1 MPVQPDIEIFEKR
14 SINQSIEA
22 AFDFLRQNRK
32 VWFRGTLIYLLPYA
46 MVIALLWLPNA
57 RAESIDTTF
66 SMVFDAFGQSR
77 SLAFL
82 LPGFFLSALFTVGL
96 LRRGREENLS
106 GLTWRQLALLWLPSF
121 VRTLRSAVFLLLAVW
136 VVVLVPFPLQ
146 TFLYVV
152 LIPLWFVLPSH
163 TLADNNLLS
172 AVRLSVKHG
181 FRSWFGLLIML
192 LFMAFISFMLSFA
205 VQLPVA
211 LLFSLSGLVA
221 RMSEAFVQEYL
232 DVVRYVILA
241 LVSYTVF
248 VGASFV
254 TLGLSYLY
262 GSAVADYED
271 ENLDGEID
279 RFENL

>member
-1 MPVQPDIEIFEKR
+1 M
-14 SINQSIEA
+14 
-22 AFDFLRQNRK
+22 
-32 VWFRGTLIYLLPYA
+32 
-46 MVIALLWLPNA
+46 
-57 RAESIDTTF
+57 
-66 SMVFDAFGQSR
+66 
-77 SLAFL
+77 
-82 LPGFFLSALFTVGL
+82 
-96 LRRGREENLS
+96 LRRGTEEHLS

-192 LFMAFISFMLSFA
+192 FFMAFVSFMLSFA

-211 LLFSLSGLVA
+211 LFFSLSGLVA

-254 TLGLSYLY
+254 TLGLCYLY

>member
-66 SMVFDAFGQSR
+66 SMVFEAFGHSR

-82 LPGFFLSALFTVGL
+82 LPGFFLSALFTVSL
-96 LRRGREENLS
+96 LRRGREEHLS

-192 LFMAFISFMLSFA
+192 FFMAFVSFMLSFA

-211 LLFSLSGLVA
+211 LFFSLSGLVA

-254 TLGLSYLY
+254 TLGLCYLS
-262 GSAVADYED
+262 GSAGADYED

-279 RFENL
+279 RFEYL